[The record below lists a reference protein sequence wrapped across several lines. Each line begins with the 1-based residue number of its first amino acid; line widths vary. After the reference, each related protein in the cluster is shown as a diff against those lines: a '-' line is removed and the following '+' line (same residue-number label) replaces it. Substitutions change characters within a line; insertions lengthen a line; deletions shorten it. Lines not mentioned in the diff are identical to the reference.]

1 MIAHKIQVT
10 RVMISGIAK
19 PNWKMKR
26 QIKKKTNHKPIKNT
40 ATILVSIPK
49 RRLWFFKW
57 SPKMNI
63 PIGNTANSKI
73 AKMKWIK
80 YCLVKIPMRVSNDDE
95 NSRNKRHTQPIS
107 SRLMAVKVKIPK
119 AIPPMIKLKL
129 KKSLTKPKSLS
140 EPLIQ
145 LKPLWYDDQTEI
157 IISKKLNN
165 SNLLFLRYRFMAY
178 FFY

>member
-1 MIAHKIQVT
+1 
-10 RVMISGIAK
+10 
-19 PNWKMKR
+19 
-26 QIKKKTNHKPIKNT
+26 
-40 ATILVSIPK
+40 
-49 RRLWFFKW
+49 
-57 SPKMNI
+57 
-63 PIGNTANSKI
+63 
-73 AKMKWIK
+73 
-80 YCLVKIPMRVSNDDE
+80 
-95 NSRNKRHTQPIS
+95 
-107 SRLMAVKVKIPK
+107 
-119 AIPPMIKLKL
+119 MIKLKL